1 MEVGP
6 RGPPS
11 VTLTLLAAGPSAYWT
26 FVHVDLSPYGHPSR
40 ELANVVASERTRRE
54 RADHAVRAMKKGALG
69 VHEVSGPEPP
79 GVFKVLTG
87 GAGGTGGH

>member
-1 MEVGP
+1 MVIRPVSWLTWSRVKE
-6 RGPPS
+6 RG
-11 VTLTLLAAGPSAYWT
+11 
-26 FVHVDLSPYGHPSR
+26 
-40 ELANVVASERTRRE
+40 E